1 MMNYAT
7 ITGKNGSIK
16 IAGVCA
22 VNSSSVTGKSID
34 FLLHEY
40 KITPTLTSC
49 MARGNNFV
57 GSLDL
62 ETQAFPR
69 K

>member
-22 VNSSSVTGKSID
+22 VNSSSVTGKSS

-62 ETQAFPR
+62 ETQAFPS